1 MKLPRGGLP
10 KCLLGLLAIS
20 AVLKVLVWGVVV
32 TQDPARFV
40 YTDSVAYHETTRSLL
55 QAGRFSVSADRPNV
69 PETRRTPGYPI
80 FLAPAYAL
88 AGERPAAG
96 IAWQILL
103 SLATILLLFRL
114 TQERFS
120 TPVGI
125 AAAGLLTLDAAS
137 FSHSLLLLTE
147 TLFAFL
153 MVAMLFCALRFA
165 KGNRGVLW
173 AGGIGLL
180 LAVATLVR
188 PISYYL
194 APAVAGWILVAAWR
208 RHLSPQKTCAALLAF
223 LIPVVGLL
231 GGWQLRNYRL
241 TGSGDISQIV
251 GLDLLFFRGAK
262 VISLRD
268 GISLEEARHQLG
280 KGWYRELHPETRDFT
295 EEELTER
302 WKEEGLAILAQH
314 PAEVAK
320 MQLVGMAAT
329 LGGTGEHTVMR
340 LLGIP
345 IPSSGP
351 LGDLFRLKPRD
362 YLRRWVLERS
372 MSFLVALVLLAFL
385 AVLYWGGARWWWTS
399 LRHRRVEVFDL
410 CAWGVAAYLVLIS
423 AGPESY
429 HRFRVPITPILC
441 LYAAAG
447 LETSRRRL
455 FRLAAHGDDRESMPR

>member
-1 MKLPRGGLP
+1 MLLRGSIP
-10 KCLLGLLAIS
+10 KCLLGLLLVS
-20 AVLKVLVWGVVV
+20 AVLKITVWWVVV
-32 TQDPARFV
+32 TEDPGRFL

-55 QAGRFSVSADRPNV
+55 QVGRFSVSADRPNV
-69 PETRRTPGYPI
+69 PETRRTPGYPV

-88 AGERPAAG
+88 AGERPAVG

-103 SLATILLLFRL
+103 SLGTILLLFRL
-114 TQERFS
+114 ARERFS
-120 TPVGI
+120 APIGVV
-125 AAAGLLTLDAAS
+125 AAGLLTLDAAS

-153 MVAMLFCALRFA
+153 MVALLVCAFRFA
-165 KGNRGVLW
+165 KGHRVIRW

-208 RHLSPQKTCAALLAF
+208 RHLSLRQTCATLLAF
-223 LIPVVGLL
+223 VVPVVGLL
-231 GGWQLRNYRL
+231 GGWQLRNHRL
-241 TGSGDISQIV
+241 TGSSEISQIV

-268 GISLEEARHQLG
+268 GISLEEARHKLG
-280 KGWYRELHPETRDFT
+280 EGWYQELHPETQDFSD
-295 EEELTER
+295 EQLTRR
-302 WKEEGLAILAQH
+302 WKEEGLAIMAQH
-314 PAEVAK
+314 PKEVAK
-320 MQLVGMAAT
+320 MQLRGMAAT

-345 IPSSGP
+345 IPTSGP
-351 LGDLFRLKPRD
+351 LGDLFRLNLRE
-362 YLRRWVLERS
+362 YLKRWVLGRPL
-372 MSFLVALVLLAFL
+372 SFLAALVLLIFL
-385 AVLYWGGARWWWTS
+385 VVLYLGGTRWWWTS
-399 LRHRRVEVFDL
+399 LRRRRVEVFDL
-410 CAWGVAAYLVLIS
+410 CAWGIAAYLVLIS

-447 LETSRRRL
+447 LTDRRWPS
-455 FRLAAHGDDRESMPR
+455 RLATDGDDREPVPG